1 MRSRSLGRGLLAV
14 AVGLA
19 VVTGLARAQDPPPA
33 APSNPSGTYGAS
45 PYYTAPPPAPE
56 EASNSWLHTH
66 LNRFGHHCAAT
77 VNSYGCGSWKADCT
91 FAFGSCRA
99 FFGEPCYPD
108 NTPAHQG
115 LGTVYQTQSRGGC
128 GCR

>member
-1 MRSRSLGRGLLAV
+1 MNSCSLGRGFLAA

-19 VVTGLARAQDPPPA
+19 IVTGLARAQDPFP
-33 APSNPSGTYGAS
+33 
-45 PYYTAPPPAPE
+45 
-56 EASNSWLHTH
+56 ASNSSPSGSYGAAPYATGTPPAQDPSASWFQTH
-66 LNRFGHHCAAT
+66 LNGHGYHCAAT
-77 VNSYGCGSWKADCT
+77 VRSYGCGSCKADCT

-108 NTPAHQG
+108 NSPAHQG
-115 LGTVYQTQSRGGC
+115 FASGYQAQGRGGC